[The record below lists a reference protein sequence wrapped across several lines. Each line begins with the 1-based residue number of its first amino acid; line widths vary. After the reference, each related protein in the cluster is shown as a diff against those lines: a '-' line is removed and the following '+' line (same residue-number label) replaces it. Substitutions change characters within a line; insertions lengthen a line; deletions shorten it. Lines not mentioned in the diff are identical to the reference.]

1 MMSYFCKIEGN
12 DYLRSF
18 GAVVN
23 IPANMTS
30 KLLMIYIIDDKT
42 VEYSETFTLT
52 LNVSSSSCGVISGS
66 ISTSE
71 VMIKDDDGKMVGSS
85 Y

>member
-1 MMSYFCKIEGN
+1 MSYFCKTEGN
-12 DYLRSF
+12 DYLRNF

-30 KLLMIYIIDDKT
+30 KLLMIYIIDDKI
-42 VEYSETFTLT
+42 VEYNETFTLT
-52 LNVSSSSCGVISGS
+52 LSVPFSSCGVISGS

-71 VMIKDDDGKMVGSS
+71 VIIKDDDGKMIGST